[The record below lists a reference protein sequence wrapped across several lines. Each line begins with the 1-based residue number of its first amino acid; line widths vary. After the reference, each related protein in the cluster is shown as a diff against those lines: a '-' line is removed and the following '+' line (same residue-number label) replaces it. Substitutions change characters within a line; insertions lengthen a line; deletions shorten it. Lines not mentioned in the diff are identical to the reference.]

1 MEQRLLAELTVKEFV
16 AELGAKSATPGGGA
30 AAGIAGALAAS
41 LAQMVGNLTVGRKKF
56 ADVNDQMAAI
66 VDQAGQLANEFLAEM
81 DADAAAYGTVMA
93 AYGLP
98 KATEAE
104 QVARQERIDQAF
116 VEAALV
122 PARTARLCLPV
133 LELAKQAAISG
144 NPNAASDA
152 LVAAYLA
159 EAACKSALAN
169 VRTNLPYL
177 KDVQLR
183 QELSDL
189 IDTLTHRV
197 PLMAKEVESIGLA
210 KMSDNGN

>member
-1 MEQRLLAELTVKEFV
+1 MATQLLADLKVREFV

-56 ADVNDQMAAI
+56 AAVNDQMVAI
-66 VDQAGQLANEFLAEM
+66 VEQTGQLADQFLAEM
-81 DADAAAYGTVMA
+81 DADAAAYGIVMA

-98 KATEAE
+98 KTTDDEALT
-104 QVARQERIDQAF
+104 RQQAIDHAF
-116 VEAALV
+116 IEAAQV

-133 LELAKQAAISG
+133 LELAKQAASSG

-152 LVAAYLA
+152 LVSAYLA

-169 VRTNLPYL
+169 VRTNLPFVKNQQL
-177 KDVQLR
+177 KR
-183 QELSDL
+183 ELSDL
-189 IDTLTHRV
+189 IEQLSLQV
-197 PLMAKEVESIGLA
+197 PQLAKEVEAIGLA
-210 KMSDNGN
+210 KMSGN

>member
-1 MEQRLLAELTVKEFV
+1 MENQLLADLSVRAFV
-16 AELGAKSATPGGGA
+16 SELGAKSATPGGGA

-56 ADVNDQMAAI
+56 AAVNDQMAAI
-66 VDQAGQLANEFLAEM
+66 VEQAGQLAEKFLAEM
-81 DADAAAYGTVMA
+81 DADAAAYGIVMT

-98 KATEAE
+98 KTTEAE
-104 QVARQERIDQAF
+104 AAIRQETIDQAF
-116 VEAALV
+116 IEAASV

-133 LELAKQAAISG
+133 LELAKQAALNG

-152 LVAAYLA
+152 LVSAYLA

-177 KDVQLR
+177 KDAQLR
-183 QELSDL
+183 QEFTEL
-189 IDTLTHRV
+189 IDQLSQQV
-197 PLMAKEVESIGLA
+197 PLLAKEVEAIGLA
-210 KMSDNGN
+210 KMSGGGV